1 MEEEQL
7 NESLKGA
14 EYEHSIF
21 GSICRIFGFVGIAV
35 SIIMG
40 YQAFKEFNNHQNR
53 ELLLKRLAPVGS
65 VAAISAALGSIGT
78 TAKQSKVQSYYL
90 KNLLKNSTVKSEVLK
105 KTIKDQ
111 IKEEK

>member
-21 GSICRIFGFVGIAV
+21 GSICRIFGFFGIAV

-40 YQAFKEFNNHQNR
+40 YQAFKEFNNYQNR
-53 ELLLKRLAPVGS
+53 GLLLKRLAPVGS
-65 VAAISAALGSIGT
+65 VAAISAALGSTGT

-90 KNLLKNSTVKSEVLK
+90 KNLLKN
-105 KTIKDQ
+105 
-111 IKEEK
+111 

>member
-21 GSICRIFGFVGIAV
+21 GSICRIFGFFGIAV

-40 YQAFKEFNNHQNR
+40 YQAFKEFNNYQNR
-53 ELLLKRLAPVGS
+53 GLLLKRLAPVGS
-65 VAAISAALGSIGT
+65 VAAISAALGSTGT

-90 KNLLKNSTVKSEVLK
+90 KNLLKNSTVK
-105 KTIKDQ
+105 
-111 IKEEK
+111 

>member
-7 NESLKGA
+7 NQSLKGA

-35 SIIMG
+35 SIFMG

-53 ELLLKRLAPVGS
+53 ELFLKRLAPVGS
-65 VAAISAALGSIGT
+65 IAAISATLGSIGT
-78 TAKQSKVQSYYL
+78 IAKQSKVQSYYL

-105 KTIKDQ
+105 KLSRI
-111 IKEEK
+111 